1 MGSFN
6 ICTLHNFVSIHVHNE
21 NFFHKNLGWGTKG
34 NHVCVAMVSH
44 DRLVGEFKI
53 KKKPI
58 EKKKSFMKVFQFSFF
73 LSASK
78 SGQCSCGRLDCKEWQ
93 SSCTQKKNDGEE
105 KKQNGK
111 QNLGTGQMSPLIRT
125 RPNRAWQPSVL
136 ILSKPFLIF
145 SFLVVPPSS

>member
-34 NHVCVAMVSH
+34 NQLCVAMVSH

-58 EKKKSFMKVFQFSFF
+58 EKKKIFYESFSIQFFF
-73 LSASK
+73 VGFKKWAVQLWPVGLQGMTK
-78 SGQCSCGRLDCKEWQ
+78 FLHTKKKRWGR
-93 SSCTQKKNDGEE
+93 KKT
-105 KKQNGK
+105 K
-111 QNLGTGQMSPLIRT
+111 
-125 RPNRAWQPSVL
+125 W
-136 ILSKPFLIF
+136 
-145 SFLVVPPSS
+145 